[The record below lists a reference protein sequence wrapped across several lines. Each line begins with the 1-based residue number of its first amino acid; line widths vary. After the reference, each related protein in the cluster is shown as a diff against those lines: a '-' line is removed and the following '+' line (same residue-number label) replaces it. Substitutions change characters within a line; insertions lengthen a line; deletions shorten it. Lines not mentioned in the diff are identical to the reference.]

1 MKIFHTADWHLGK
14 LVNGV
19 YMTEDQKYIFN
30 EFYKQIEIEKPDVII
45 VAGDLYDRSLPPADA
60 VTLLNDVFEEIILK
74 YKIPVLAIA
83 GNHDSPYRLDFG
95 SKIMQENGLHI
106 VGELKYPFTSVT
118 LQDEFGDVEFHFIP
132 YAEPGQVRHLLNDE
146 DITSHDNAMKAIID
160 TLKNDWNQ
168 SARHVAI
175 GHAFVTV
182 GGKEQENTSDAERP
196 LSIGGAEYIHHSYFE
211 SFHYTALGH
220 LHQAHHVGSELI
232 RYAGSPLKYSVSEKN
247 HKKGFCMIQL
257 DDAGVTNVEK
267 ILLTPVRDIRSVEGT
282 IDEILQL
289 EKSDDYIYVTLID
302 ETAILQP
309 MEKIRTVFPNVMSI
323 DRKIKNI
330 EKQNVTTKNRHEMDE
345 ISLFRAFYKEVKGEE
360 VDTEKEQIF
369 IQALEALKVGERE

>member
-19 YMTEDQKYIFN
+19 YMTEDQRFIFN
-30 EFYKQIEIEKPDVII
+30 EFYQHIEKEKPDVII

-60 VTLLNDVFEEIILK
+60 VTLLNDIFEEIILK

-118 LQDEFGDVEFHFIP
+118 MQDEFGDVEFHFIP
-132 YAEPGQVRHLLNDE
+132 YAEPGQVRHVLNNE
-146 DITSHDNAMKAIID
+146 DITSHDNAMKSVIEIME
-160 TLKNDWNQ
+160 KDWNK

-182 GGKEQENTSDAERP
+182 GGIEQENTSDAERP
-196 LSIGGAEYIHHSYFE
+196 LTIGGAEYVNHSYFE

-220 LHQAHHVGSELI
+220 LHQAHKVGSESI

-247 HKKGFCMIQL
+247 HQKGFYMIQL
-257 DDAGVTNVEK
+257 DDTGVTK
-267 ILLTPVRDIRSVEGT
+267 IDKLSLTPLRDIRSVEGT
-282 IDEILQL
+282 IDDILQM
-289 EKSDDYIYVTLID
+289 EKSEDYIYVKLMD
-302 ETAILQP
+302 ETAVLQP

-323 DRKIKNI
+323 ERNMKSI
-330 EKQNVTTKNRHEMDE
+330 EKQNVATKNRHDMDE
-345 ISLFRAFYKEVKGEE
+345 ISLFRAFYKEIKGED
-360 VDTEKEQIF
+360 VDSEKEQIF
-369 IQALEALKVGERE
+369 IHALEALKAGERE

>member
-19 YMTEDQKYIFN
+19 YMTEDQRFIFN
-30 EFYKQIEIEKPDVII
+30 EFYQHIEKEKPDVII

-60 VTLLNDVFEEIILK
+60 VTLLNDIFEEIILK

-118 LQDEFGDVEFHFIP
+118 MQDEFGDVEFHFIP
-132 YAEPGQVRHLLNDE
+132 YAEPGQVRHVLNNE
-146 DITSHDNAMKAIID
+146 DITSHDNAMKSVIEIME
-160 TLKNDWNQ
+160 KDWNK

-182 GGKEQENTSDAERP
+182 GGIEQENTSDAERP
-196 LSIGGAEYIHHSYFE
+196 LTIGGAEYVNHSYFE

-220 LHQAHHVGSELI
+220 LHQAHKVGSESI

-247 HKKGFCMIQL
+247 HQKGFYMIQL
-257 DDAGVTNVEK
+257 DDTGVTK
-267 ILLTPVRDIRSVEGT
+267 IDKLSLTPLRDIRSVEGT
-282 IDEILQL
+282 VDEILQM
-289 EKSDDYIYVTLID
+289 EKSEDYIYVKLMD
-302 ETAILQP
+302 ETAVLQP

-323 DRKIKNI
+323 ERNMKSI
-330 EKQNVTTKNRHEMDE
+330 EKQNVATKNRHDMDE
-345 ISLFRAFYKEVKGEE
+345 ISLFRAFYKEIKGED
-360 VDTEKEQIF
+360 VDSEKEQIF
-369 IQALEALKVGERE
+369 IHALEALKAGERE